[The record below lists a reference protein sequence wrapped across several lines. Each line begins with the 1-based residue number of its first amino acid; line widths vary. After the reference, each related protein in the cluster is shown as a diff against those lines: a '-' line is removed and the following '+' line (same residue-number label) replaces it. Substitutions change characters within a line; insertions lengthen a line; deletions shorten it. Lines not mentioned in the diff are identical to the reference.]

1 MKIAMVLPSL
11 AQKGPIIVARDIID
25 QLKDEFHF
33 EVFYFDDIVEID
45 FPCTTHRVEQDY
57 KFVGFDIVHSHML
70 RPDFYNSAIK
80 EDTRKICTLHNYMYA
95 DLSDTY
101 GRFIGFI
108 YEKIWCYKIQKFDK
122 IIVLSNSMK
131 NYYLAR
137 IPSAKIQVI
146 YNGRPHSDIKVP
158 NNELLKKI
166 EEFKE
171 DSFLIGVFC
180 SLIYRKGIDRIIKML
195 AIANNFKLLV
205 VGEGIEKKKLQKL
218 AKKLNIE
225 DKIYWTGFQKT
236 PNQFY
241 QLVDLNIM
249 ASRSEGFPLA
259 LLEMGIHKIPV
270 ACIEHEIF
278 TELYNENELSYY
290 KSDNPSSMLNACLR
304 LINNKENYINSFYRK
319 TIDNYSIEAMGNSYR
334 KMYKSI

>member
-1 MKIAMVLPSL
+1 MKVAMILPSL
-11 AQKGPIIVARDIID
+11 AQKGPIIVAKDIVD
-25 QLKDEFHF
+25 QLKDEFYF

-45 FPCTTHRVEQDY
+45 FPCKTHRIDK
-57 KFVGFDIVHSHML
+57 KFQIQGFDIVHSHML
-70 RPDFYNSAIK
+70 RPDLYNSNLK
-80 EDTRKICTLHNYMYA
+80 GNFKKICTLHNYMYA

-101 GRFIGFI
+101 GKFIGFI
-108 YEKIWCYKIQKFDK
+108 YEKIWCYKIRKFDK
-122 IIVLSNSMK
+122 IIALSNNMK
-131 NYYLAR
+131 NYYLSR

-146 YNGRPHSDIKVP
+146 YNGRPNSDITIP

-166 EEFKE
+166 EDFKE
-171 DSFLIGVFC
+171 DSVLIGVFC
-180 SLIYRKGIDRIIKML
+180 SLIYRKGIDRILKML

-205 VGEGIEKKKLQKL
+205 VGDGKEKINLQKL

-225 DKIYWTGFQKT
+225 DKIFWTGFQKT
-236 PNQFY
+236 TNQFY
-241 QLVDLNIM
+241 QYVDLNIM

-270 ACIEHEIF
+270 VCIEHEIF
-278 TELYNENELSYY
+278 KELYNENELSYY

-319 TIDNYSIEAMGNSYR
+319 TVNNYSIEVMGNSYR
-334 KMYKSI
+334 KMYKLI